1 MKPIDD
7 FFRNYRELFDT
18 DNPPEGHLNRFYDK
32 LETSAGPGKT
42 QTLSMI
48 LKIAAIVVFG
58 LFLSALLYYK
68 GFFLYYS
75 ALVKDSCLNTELCEA
90 EDYYS
95 KQAETYYRRIEKM
108 PFTNDPQ
115 SRKEILKE
123 LREMDAQVVG
133 MKEDLKQNPNDERII
148 YTIIN
153 YYQEKI
159 DMMDMIITRTSV
171 STNAIL

>member
-1 MKPIDD
+1 MKPLDD
-7 FFRNYRELFDT
+7 FFRDNRELFNAD
-18 DNPPEGHLNRFYDK
+18 DPPEGHLNRFYNK
-32 LETSAGPGKT
+32 LDASVGSGKT
-42 QTLSMI
+42 RTLSMI
-48 LKIAAIVVFG
+48 MKIAAVVVFG
-58 LFLSALLYYK
+58 LFMSALLYFK
-68 GFFLYYS
+68 GFSLYHS

-90 EDYYS
+90 EDFYA
-95 KQAETYYRRIEKM
+95 KQVETYYRRIEKM

-115 SRKEILKE
+115 TRKEILKE
-123 LREMDAQVVG
+123 LREMDTQVVG

-148 YTIIN
+148 HTIIN

>member
-7 FFRNYRELFDT
+7 FFRENRELFEAD
-18 DNPPEGHLNRFYDK
+18 DPPEGHFNRFSAK
-32 LETSAGPGKT
+32 LEASASHGKAR
-42 QTLSMI
+42 TLSMI
-48 LKIAAIVVFG
+48 LKIAAVVIFG
-58 LFLSALLYYK
+58 LFLSAFLYYK
-68 GFFLYYS
+68 GFSLFHS
-75 ALVKDSCLNTELCEA
+75 ALKEDSCLNTELCEA
-90 EDYYS
+90 EDFYS

-115 SRKEILKE
+115 THKEILKE
-123 LREMDAQVVG
+123 LREMDAQVAG

-159 DMMDMIITRTSV
+159 DLMDMILTRTSV